1 MRRPFALTLLICSL
15 ACGCAAGLAAPAALA
30 AGSGKTGTTAASTT
44 QAASGGS
51 SVVGGSTPGLS
62 LSGAEQQA
70 LQSQVSSTPTPA
82 ATTSSSGGGFTSF
95 DAFITALVAA
105 LVLGGIAF
113 WVWYDSRGHAARVG
127 HGRDHESIFGQRAH
141 AGSKAPHR
149 PRKLK
154 PAERKRRKRGRAR

>member
-1 MRRPFALTLLICSL
+1 MRRLFALTLLSCAL

-30 AGSGKTGTTAASTT
+30 AGSTTGASTG
-44 QAASGGS
+44 ASGGS
-51 SVVGGSTPGLS
+51 GVIGGSTQPGLS

-82 ATTSSSGGGFTSF
+82 ASTSSSGGGFTSL
-95 DAFITALVAA
+95 DAFITALVAV

-127 HGRDHESIFGQRAH
+127 HGSDHDSIFGQRAH
-141 AGSKAPHR
+141 AGSKAPHK
-149 PRKLK
+149 PRRLK